1 MQITYTLKNNK
12 LAEQGEF
19 DPETKQLTMAS
30 GRELDLSREDDLKL
44 AKKLIYAKV
53 VTMPAMELVSLSS
66 LVQR

>member
-12 LAEQGEF
+12 MAEQGDF

-53 VTMPAMELVSLSS
+53 VTMPAMELVSLSR
-66 LVQR
+66 LVEK